1 MFGMLSERER
11 ERENY
16 GDYQVYE
23 RLEGKSMNNQTPD
36 DNYKVAKYANN
47 GLLLNFSVKLDLH
60 GKENVET

>member
-1 MFGMLSERER
+1 M
-11 ERENY
+11 Y
-16 GDYQVYE
+16 
-23 RLEGKSMNNQTPD
+23 LEGKSMNNQTPD